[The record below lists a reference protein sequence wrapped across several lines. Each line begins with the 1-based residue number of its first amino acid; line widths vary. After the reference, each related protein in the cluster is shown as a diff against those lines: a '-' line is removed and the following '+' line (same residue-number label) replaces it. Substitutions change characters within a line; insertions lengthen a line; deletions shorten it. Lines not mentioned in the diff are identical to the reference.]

1 MGNDNKGF
9 EIQTGKNNM
18 NKTRILLITL
28 TILFTNI
35 SFPQSGRMNNSKG
48 NETLQ
53 DLIITAV
60 DVSPKLSMLRAK
72 KNVAENKIPQNS
84 NLPNPMLMLGLM
96 NLPTNTFSF
105 NQEPMTQKAIGLQQ
119 GIPFPGKLSAME
131 DAAAID
137 TLIIDK
143 EIKDAE
149 NEIRKNVKNK
159 YYSLSFFRKSIRLA
173 EESKKLLEKIS
184 EVVSTKYSVS
194 TASQQ
199 NLIKVQ
205 LEITNIS
212 DKIEDLKSKE
222 SSTLSELNAL
232 LLREVNSPIQT
243 KTFDSIKTL
252 DVTVKQLDS
261 LSRTNRPFLQG
272 IQLSKEKGKLK
283 QNVAEKDYL
292 PNFTL
297 GVQYGQRGVLEKTGM
312 EQSDFLSFSL
322 GISLPI
328 NYGGKISSKVDEAI
342 SMQELY
348 SQQYYQALQY
358 LNGVF
363 GTDVADLNSLVERI
377 NLFQD
382 GLLPQAQQNLSS
394 TLASYQ
400 VNKVD
405 FINVIDAQ
413 NQLFKIETNLYKLK
427 TDYLKKIAELE
438 FLTGTSLSDNR

>member
-1 MGNDNKGF
+1 
-9 EIQTGKNNM
+9 M
-18 NKTRILLITL
+18 NKIRILFITL

-35 SFPQSGRMNNSKG
+35 SFPQSGQMNNRG
-48 NETLQ
+48 RNETLQ
-53 DLIITAV
+53 DLINTAI

-72 KNVAENKIPQNS
+72 RNVAENKIPQNS

-105 NQEPMTQKAIGLQQ
+105 NQEPMTQKVVGLQQ
-119 GIPFPGKLSAME
+119 SIPFPGKLSSME

-159 YYSLSFFRKSIRLA
+159 YYSLSFFRKSIQLA
-173 EESKKLLEKIS
+173 KESKKLLEKIS
-184 EVVSTKYSVS
+184 DVVSTKYSVS
-194 TASQQ
+194 TANQQ

-212 DKIEDLKSKE
+212 DRIEDLKSKE

-232 LLREVNSPIQT
+232 LLKEADSPIQT
-243 KTFDSIKTL
+243 ETFDSIKTL
-252 DVTVKQLDS
+252 DITVKQLDS

-272 IQLSKEKGKLK
+272 IQLSQEKGKLK
-283 QNVAEKDYL
+283 QKVAEKDYL

-297 GVQYGQRGVLEKTGM
+297 GVQYGQRDMLHKTGM
-312 EQSDFLSFSL
+312 AQSDFLSFSL

-363 GTDVADLNSLVERI
+363 GTDVADLNSLKERI
-377 NLFQD
+377 SLFEG

-394 TLASYQ
+394 TMASYQ

-427 TDYLKKIAELE
+427 TDYLKKIADLE
-438 FLTGTSLSDNR
+438 FLTGTSLPAGR

>member
-1 MGNDNKGF
+1 
-9 EIQTGKNNM
+9 M
-18 NKTRILLITL
+18 NKIRILLITL

-35 SFPQSGRMNNSKG
+35 SFPQSGQMNSASG

-53 DLIITAV
+53 DLINTAIN
-60 DVSPKLSMLRAK
+60 VSPKLSMLRAK
-72 KNVAENKIPQNS
+72 RNVAENKISQNS

-105 NQEPMTQKAIGLQQ
+105 NQEPMTQKVVGLQQ
-119 GIPFPGKLSAME
+119 TIPFPGKLSSME
-131 DAAAID
+131 DAEAID

-149 NEIRKNVKNK
+149 NEIRKNVKEK
-159 YYSLSFFRKSIRLA
+159 YYSLSFFRKSIQLA
-173 EESKKLLEKIS
+173 KESKKLLENIS
-184 EVVSTKYSVS
+184 DVVSTKYSVS

-199 NLIKVQ
+199 NLVKVQ

-212 DKIEDLKSKE
+212 DRIEDLKSKE
-222 SSTLSELNAL
+222 SSTLSELNAF
-232 LLREVNSPIQT
+232 LLREADSPIQT
-243 KTFDSIKTL
+243 VTFDSIKTL
-252 DVTVKQLDS
+252 NVTVKQLDS
-261 LSRTNRPFLQG
+261 LSRINRPFLQA
-272 IQLSKEKGKLK
+272 IQLSQEKGKLK
-283 QNVAEKDYL
+283 QKVAEKDYL

-297 GVQYGQRGVLEKTGM
+297 GVQYGQRDMLQKTGM
-312 EQSDFLSFSL
+312 AQSDFLSFSL

-328 NYGGKISSKVDEAI
+328 NYGGKISSKVDEAV

-363 GTDVADLNSLVERI
+363 GTDVADLNSLKERI
-377 NLFQD
+377 SLFKD

-438 FLTGTSLSDNR
+438 FLTGTSLSN

>member
-60 DVSPKLSMLRAK
+60 DVSPKLSMLREK

-159 YYSLSFFRKSIRLA
+159 YYSLSFFRKSIRL
-173 EESKKLLEKIS
+173 
-184 EVVSTKYSVS
+184 
-194 TASQQ
+194 
-199 NLIKVQ
+199 
-205 LEITNIS
+205 
-212 DKIEDLKSKE
+212 LKS
-222 SSTLSELNAL
+222 
-232 LLREVNSPIQT
+232 
-243 KTFDSIKTL
+243 
-252 DVTVKQLDS
+252 
-261 LSRTNRPFLQG
+261 
-272 IQLSKEKGKLK
+272 
-283 QNVAEKDYL
+283 
-292 PNFTL
+292 
-297 GVQYGQRGVLEKTGM
+297 
-312 EQSDFLSFSL
+312 
-322 GISLPI
+322 
-328 NYGGKISSKVDEAI
+328 
-342 SMQELY
+342 
-348 SQQYYQALQY
+348 
-358 LNGVF
+358 
-363 GTDVADLNSLVERI
+363 
-377 NLFQD
+377 
-382 GLLPQAQQNLSS
+382 
-394 TLASYQ
+394 
-400 VNKVD
+400 
-405 FINVIDAQ
+405 
-413 NQLFKIETNLYKLK
+413 
-427 TDYLKKIAELE
+427 
-438 FLTGTSLSDNR
+438 

>member
-1 MGNDNKGF
+1 
-9 EIQTGKNNM
+9 M
-18 NKTRILLITL
+18 NKIRILFITL

-35 SFPQSGRMNNSKG
+35 SFPQSGQMNNRG
-48 NETLQ
+48 RNETLQ
-53 DLIITAV
+53 DLINTAI

-72 KNVAENKIPQNS
+72 RNVAENKIPQNS

-105 NQEPMTQKAIGLQQ
+105 NQEPMTQKVVGLQQ
-119 GIPFPGKLSAME
+119 SIPFPGKLSSME

-159 YYSLSFFRKSIRLA
+159 YYSLSFFRKSIQLA
-173 EESKKLLEKIS
+173 KESKKLLEKIS
-184 EVVSTKYSVS
+184 DVVSTKYSVS
-194 TASQQ
+194 TANQQ

-212 DKIEDLKSKE
+212 DRIEDLKSKE

-232 LLREVNSPIQT
+232 LLKEADSPIQT
-243 KTFDSIKTL
+243 ETFDSIKTL
-252 DVTVKQLDS
+252 DITVKQLDS

-272 IQLSKEKGKLK
+272 IQLSQEKGKLK
-283 QNVAEKDYL
+283 QKVAEKDYL

-297 GVQYGQRGVLEKTGM
+297 GVQYGQRDMLHKTGM
-312 EQSDFLSFSL
+312 AQSDFLSFSL

-363 GTDVADLNSLVERI
+363 GTDVADLNSLKERI
-377 NLFQD
+377 SLFEG

-394 TLASYQ
+394 TMASYQ

-438 FLTGTSLSDNR
+438 FLTGTGLSDNR

>member
-1 MGNDNKGF
+1 
-9 EIQTGKNNM
+9 M
-18 NKTRILLITL
+18 NKTRILFITL

-35 SFPQSGRMNNSKG
+35 SFPQSVQMNNAG
-48 NETLQ
+48 ENETLQ
-53 DLIITAV
+53 DLINTAV
-60 DVSPKLSMLRAK
+60 DLSPKLSMLRAK
-72 KNVAENKIPQNS
+72 RNVTENKIQQNS

-96 NLPTNTFSF
+96 NLPTNSFSF
-105 NQEPMTQKAIGLQQ
+105 NQEPMTQKVVGLQQ
-119 GIPFPGKLSAME
+119 TIPFPGKLSSME
-131 DAAAID
+131 DAEAID

-159 YYSLSFFRKSIRLA
+159 YYSLSFFRKSIQLA
-173 EESKKLLEKIS
+173 EESKKLLDKIS

-212 DKIEDLKSKE
+212 DRIEDLRSKE
-222 SSTLSELNAL
+222 NSTLSELNAL
-232 LLREVNSPIQT
+232 LLREADSQIQT
-243 KTFDSIKTL
+243 DTFDSIKTL
-252 DVTVKQLDS
+252 DITVKQLDS
-261 LSRTNRPFLQG
+261 LSRVHRPFLQG
-272 IQLSKEKGKLK
+272 IQLSQEKGKLK
-283 QNVAEKDYL
+283 QKVAEKDYL
-292 PNFTL
+292 PNLTL
-297 GVQYGQRGVLEKTGM
+297 GVQYGQRDMLQKTGM
-312 EQSDFLSFSL
+312 AQSDFLSFSL

-363 GTDVADLNSLVERI
+363 GTDVADLNSLKERI
-377 NLFQD
+377 NLFED

-427 TDYLKKIAELE
+427 TDYLKKIADLE

>member
-1 MGNDNKGF
+1 
-9 EIQTGKNNM
+9 M
-18 NKTRILLITL
+18 NKIRILFITL

-35 SFPQSGRMNNSKG
+35 SFPQSGQMNNRG
-48 NETLQ
+48 RNETLQ
-53 DLIITAV
+53 DLINTAI

-72 KNVAENKIPQNS
+72 RNVAENKIPQNS

-105 NQEPMTQKAIGLQQ
+105 NQEPMTQKVVGLQQ
-119 GIPFPGKLSAME
+119 SIPFPGKLSSME

-159 YYSLSFFRKSIRLA
+159 YYSLSFFRKSIQLA
-173 EESKKLLEKIS
+173 KESKKLLEKIS
-184 EVVSTKYSVS
+184 DVVSTKYSVS
-194 TASQQ
+194 TANQQ

-212 DKIEDLKSKE
+212 DRIEDLKSKE

-232 LLREVNSPIQT
+232 LLKKADSPIQT
-243 KTFDSIKTL
+243 ETFDSIKTL
-252 DVTVKQLDS
+252 DITVKQLDS

-272 IQLSKEKGKLK
+272 IQLSQEKGKLK
-283 QNVAEKDYL
+283 QKVAEKDYL

-297 GVQYGQRGVLEKTGM
+297 GVQYGQRDMLHKTGM
-312 EQSDFLSFSL
+312 AQSDFLSFSL

-363 GTDVADLNSLVERI
+363 GTDVADLNSLKERI
-377 NLFQD
+377 SLFEG

-394 TLASYQ
+394 TMASYQ

-438 FLTGTSLSDNR
+438 FLTGTGLSDNR

>member
-1 MGNDNKGF
+1 
-9 EIQTGKNNM
+9 M
-18 NKTRILLITL
+18 NKIRILLITL
-28 TILFTNI
+28 TILFTNF
-35 SFPQSGRMNNSKG
+35 SFPQSWQMNSASG
-48 NETLQ
+48 DETLQ
-53 DLIITAV
+53 DLITIAI
-60 DVSPKLSMLRAK
+60 DVSPKLSMLWAK
-72 KNVAENKIPQNS
+72 RNVAENKIPQNS

-105 NQEPMTQKAIGLQQ
+105 NQEPMTQKVVGLQQ
-119 GIPFPGKLSAME
+119 TIPFPGKLSSME
-131 DAAAID
+131 DAEAID

-149 NEIRKNVKNK
+149 NEIRKNVKTK
-159 YYSLSFFRKSIRLA
+159 YYSLSFFRKSIQLA
-173 EESKKLLEKIS
+173 KESKKLLEKIS

-222 SSTLSELNAL
+222 SSTLSELNAF
-232 LLREVNSPIQT
+232 LLREADFPIQT
-243 KTFDSIKTL
+243 ETFDSIKTL
-252 DVTVKQLDS
+252 EVTVKQLDS
-261 LSRTNRPFLQG
+261 LSRTYRPFLQG
-272 IQLSKEKGKLK
+272 IQLSREKGKLK
-283 QNVAEKDYL
+283 QAVAEKDYL

-297 GVQYGQRGVLEKTGM
+297 GVQYGQRGILDKTGM

-328 NYGGKISSKVDEAI
+328 NYGGKISSKVDEAV

-363 GTDVADLNSLVERI
+363 GTDVADLNSLKERI
-377 NLFQD
+377 SLFKD

-413 NQLFKIETNLYKLK
+413 DQLFKIETNLYKLK

-438 FLTGTSLSDNR
+438 FLTGSSLSAGR